1 MKIVFILISLLFF
14 GCGGG
19 GSAASSSSP
28 GSQSTPNIT
37 ALQGDIN
44 AIEPV
49 DLD

>member
-1 MKIVFILISLLFF
+1 MKIVFILISLAFI

-19 GSAASSSSP
+19 GSSASSSSP
-28 GSQSTPNIT
+28 GSSSTPNIIG
-37 ALQGDIN
+37 LQGDIN